1 MAKTLIKSLTASGD
15 SELDFIDGTS
25 DVVFDDTYPVY
36 EFHFVNIHPAS
47 ASQFSFQVDTGTN
60 TNYNQAIT
68 STLFYSWHKEDNSSA
83 GMGYDANNDQTTTAG
98 SGTYQPFNSENM
110 NTNNDSSLSGILT
123 LYDPSSST
131 YIKHFTSQSV
141 YFQGDPAQ
149 QTAYIAGYINTTT
162 AITRIQ
168 FKMASGNIDAG
179 AIYMYGVS

>member
-1 MAKTLIKSLTASGD
+1 MELTLISTQ
-15 SELDFIDGTS
+15 LDITTS
-25 DVVFDDTYPVY
+25 DTAVSSVAITSGIDDTYDSY
-36 EFHFVNIHPAS
+36 EFHFVNMVPSTNGSILA
-47 ASQFSFQVDTGTN
+47 FQVDTGTN

-68 STLFYSWHKEDNSSA
+68 STLFYSWHKEDDSSA
-83 GMGYDANNDQTTTAG
+83 GMGYDANNDQAQGTAF
-98 SGTYQPFNSENM
+98 QPFNSENM

-131 YIKHFTSQSV
+131 YVKHFTSQSV

-168 FKMASGNIDAG
+168 FKMASGDIDAG
-179 AIYMYGVS
+179 VIKIFGVS

>member
-68 STLFYSWHKEDNSSA
+68 STLFYSWHKEDDSSA
-83 GMGYDANNDQTTTAG
+83 GMGYDANNDQAQGTAF
-98 SGTYQPFNSENM
+98 QPFNSENM

-131 YIKHFTSQSV
+131 YVKHFTSQSV

>member
-1 MAKTLIKSLTASGD
+1 
-15 SELDFIDGTS
+15 
-25 DVVFDDTYPVY
+25 
-36 EFHFVNIHPAS
+36 
-47 ASQFSFQVDTGTN
+47 
-60 TNYNQAIT
+60 
-68 STLFYSWHKEDNSSA
+68 
-83 GMGYDANNDQTTTAG
+83 MGYDANNDQAQGTAF
-98 SGTYQPFNSENM
+98 QPFNSENM

-131 YIKHFTSQSV
+131 YVKHFTSQSV